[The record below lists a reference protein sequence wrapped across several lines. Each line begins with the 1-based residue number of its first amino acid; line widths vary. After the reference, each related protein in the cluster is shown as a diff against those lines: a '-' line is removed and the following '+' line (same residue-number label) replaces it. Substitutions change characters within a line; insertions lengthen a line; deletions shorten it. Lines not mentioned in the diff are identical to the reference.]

1 MKENAET
8 IGALYIYIYIYIYRY
23 FYQKERMQI

>member
-8 IGALYIYIYIYIYRY
+8 IGALYIYIYIDI
-23 FYQKERMQI
+23 FTKKKECKYS